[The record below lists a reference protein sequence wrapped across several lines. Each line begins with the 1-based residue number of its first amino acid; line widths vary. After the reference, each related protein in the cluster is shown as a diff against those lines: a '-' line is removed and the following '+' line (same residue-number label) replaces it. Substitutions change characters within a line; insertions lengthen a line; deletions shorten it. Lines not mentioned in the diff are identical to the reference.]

1 MTEAVLLR
9 LFTPAECQEEQD
21 KVDVDIGL
29 KAVLAAAASQVAAM
43 PNINCM
49 CCGNALEGLAAYVSI
64 VVAHDLPAP
73 EPVWLAGICVA
84 CGAARSRSDL
94 GRYAQGYAQM
104 MVGEAAGHG

>member
-21 KVDVDIGL
+21 KADVDIGL
-29 KAVLAAAASQVAAM
+29 KAVLAAAASQVAEM

-64 VVAHDLPAP
+64 VVTHDLSGWPGSALPAVLP
-73 EPVWLAGICVA
+73 AHAPIS
-84 CGAARSRSDL
+84 GAMRRAMRR
-94 GRYAQGYAQM
+94 
-104 MVGEAAGHG
+104 